1 MLKNIIDQQRLS
13 IIPHSMPHITSEDQT
28 AIDAVLRSGMIAEGE
43 LVERFEHAVSEY
55 LGMAGG
61 VATSSGTTAL
71 FLALKGLDVGE
82 GDEVIIPSYVCRS
95 VWDAVSGTGA
105 QPVLCDIGEDWCMNI
120 HTIKPHI
127 TRKTKA
133 IVLVHIFGI
142 VADADPLFSLSIPL
156 IENCAHAFGARYENR
171 TAGTLGQVSITSF
184 HATKLLTTGE
194 GGMALTNDLSI
205 LRKMKDLKQG
215 NSNSLTIRYL
225 YPMTDLQAA
234 LGLSQLAR
242 YNDFLHRRKEIAD
255 YYFSELSDLPLL
267 LPHGIRDKSIFF
279 RFPLRTKKNF
289 EELKASF
296 VSKGIHVRKGVDTLL
311 HRTCGMEAKDFPVT
325 EKLFSETV
333 CIPIYPALRN
343 EDCERIVSSC
353 HEVFR
358 G

>member
-1 MLKNIIDQQRLS
+1 
-13 IIPHSMPHITSEDQT
+13 
-28 AIDAVLRSGMIAEGE
+28 
-43 LVERFEHAVSEY
+43 
-55 LGMAGG
+55 
-61 VATSSGTTAL
+61 
-71 FLALKGLDVGE
+71 
-82 GDEVIIPSYVCRS
+82 
-95 VWDAVSGTGA
+95 
-105 QPVLCDIGEDWCMNI
+105 
-120 HTIKPHI
+120 
-127 TRKTKA
+127 
-133 IVLVHIFGI
+133 
-142 VADADPLFSLSIPL
+142 
-156 IENCAHAFGARYENR
+156 
-171 TAGTLGQVSITSF
+171 
-184 HATKLLTTGE
+184 
-194 GGMALTNDLSI
+194 MALTNDLSI

-242 YNDFLHRRKEIAD
+242 YNDFLRRRKEIAD

-296 VSKGIHVRKGVDTLL
+296 VSKGIHVRKGVDTVL
-311 HRTCGMEAKDFPVT
+311 HRTCGMEVKGFPVT

-333 CIPIYPALRN
+333 CIPIYPALRDK
-343 EDCERIVSSC
+343 DCERIVASC